1 MARSVIDPPAKDKT
15 TIVVSAMLL
24 DRAGVH
30 VKKNRDNQTEFFKRA
45 IVNQLE
51 KEGDFSIRQDLEE
64 EENE

>member
-24 DRAGVH
+24 DRVGVH

-64 EENE
+64 EEHE